1 MGSSTNQFKHV
12 LRRLVRSPLFAGMTL
27 LTLAIGIGANTAIFS
42 VIEGVLLKPLP
53 YPHPEELVGLWHTA
67 MGLNIP
73 ELNISPS
80 LYFTYKEEGRTFQDV
95 GVWQGGSASV
105 TGLAEPEQVDT
116 LNVSERV
123 LPLLGVK
130 PFLGRTFSQK
140 DDTAGNPETVMLA
153 YGYWQSRFGGDA
165 SVIGRR
171 IMVDGA
177 AKEVIGVLPQSFRFL
192 DRKPAL
198 VTPFQFDRQKVMLGN
213 FSYQG
218 VARLKPGVTLA
229 QANADVARM
238 LPMDN
243 RRFPPP
249 PGFNV
254 KMFEDAR
261 IGPNLRPFK
270 KDLVGDIGSVL
281 WVLMGTIG
289 MVLLIACANVA
300 NLLLVRA
307 EGRQQELAIRA
318 ALGAGSG
325 QIARELLMESVTLGL
340 MGGALGLAVAYGALK
355 VLVKMGPSSLPRL
368 DDISIDL
375 NVLLF
380 TLAISLVAG
389 LLFGLIPV
397 FKYAGPQ
404 LAGTLRGGG
413 RTLSQ
418 SRERHRARSTL
429 VVVQVALALVL
440 LISSGLMIRT
450 FQAMRQVQPGFTNPE
465 TIQTLRV
472 SIHEAQV
479 KEPERVLRMQQDMI
493 EKIQAIPGVTSV
505 AMTTSVPMDGDGWG
519 DTLFAQDHTYAE
531 NKLPAIRRFRFVSPG
546 FFKTMGIRL
555 VAGRDFTWSEVY
567 KQTPVAMVSE
577 NTARELWHDPASAL
591 GKRIRENK
599 ENPWREVIGV
609 IGDVR
614 DDGLNKKAATMIYWP
629 TLMNG
634 FEDGKEIFI
643 RRTLSFVVRSGR
655 TGSESLLKEV
665 RQAVWAVN
673 PNVPVA
679 DVRTLDEIYRN
690 SLARTSLTLVML
702 GIAGAM
708 ALLLGVIG
716 IYGVLSYSVSQR
728 TREIGIRMAI
738 GARQQELT
746 QMFVRHGVVLA
757 GIGVACGLAAAYGL
771 TRLMTSL
778 LFEVSPSDP
787 LTYAAVSV
795 VLVAAAVV
803 ASYVPA
809 RRVSA
814 VDPVEALR
822 AE

>member
-1 MGSSTNQFKHV
+1 MVSSNNQFKHV
-12 LRRLVRSPLFAGMTL
+12 LRRLARSPLFTGMTL
-27 LTLAIGIGANTAIFS
+27 LTLAIGVGANTAIFS

-53 YPHPEELVGLWHTA
+53 YPHPEELVGVWHTA

-95 GVWQGGSASV
+95 GIWRGDSVSV
-105 TGLAEPEQVDT
+105 TGLAEPEQVDA
-116 LNVSERV
+116 LNVTETV

-130 PFLGRTFSQK
+130 PLLGRTFSHK
-140 DDTAGNPETVMLA
+140 DDTPGSPETVMLA

-177 AKEVIGVLPQSFRFL
+177 AKEIIGVLPQSFRFL

-198 VTPFQFDRQKVMLGN
+198 VTPFQLDRQKVTLGN

-229 QANADVARM
+229 QANTDVARM

-249 PGFNV
+249 PGFSV

-261 IGPNLRPFK
+261 IGPNVRPFK
-270 KDLVGDIGSVL
+270 KDLVGDIGNVL

-325 QIARELLMESVTLGL
+325 QIARELLLESVTLGL
-340 MGGALGLAVAYGALK
+340 MGGALGLGLAYGGLK
-355 VLVKMGPSSLPRL
+355 LLVKMRPTSLPRL
-368 DDISIDL
+368 DDIGIDL

-389 LLFGLIPV
+389 VLFGLIPV

-450 FQAMRQVQPGFTNPE
+450 FQALKQVQPGFANPE
-465 TIQTLRV
+465 AVQLLTV
-472 SIHEAQV
+472 SIPEAQV
-479 KEPERVLRMQQDMI
+479 KEPERVVRMQQDMI
-493 EKIQAIPGVTSV
+493 EKIEAIPGVTSV
-505 AMTTSVPMDGDGWG
+505 AMADSVPMDGNGWS
-519 DTLFAQDHTYAE
+519 DPIFAEDHTYTE
-531 NKLPAIRRFRFVSPG
+531 NQLPAIRRFRFVSPG
-546 FFKTMGIRL
+546 YFKTMGIRL
-555 VAGRDFTWSEVY
+555 IAGRDFTWNDAY
-567 KQTPVAMVSE
+567 NKTPVAIVAE
-577 NTARELWHDPASAL
+577 NVARELWHDPAAAL

-599 ENPWREVIGV
+599 QNPWREVVGV

-614 DDGLNKKAATMIYWP
+614 DDGLDKKVAMMIYWP
-629 TLMNG
+629 TLMKN
-634 FEDGKEIFI
+634 FEDTNATFI
-643 RRTLSFVVRSGR
+643 RRTLTFVVRSSR

-679 DVRTLDEIYRN
+679 DVRTMGEIHRK

-716 IYGVLSYSVSQR
+716 IYGVISYSVSQR

-746 QMFVRHGVVLA
+746 QMFVQHGLVLA

-787 LTYAAVSV
+787 LTYAAVSA

>member
-1 MGSSTNQFKHV
+1 MSASSNQFKHV
-12 LRRLVRSPLFAGMTL
+12 LRRLVRSPLFTGMTL

-42 VIEGVLLKPLP
+42 VIEGVLMKPLP
-53 YPHPEELVGLWHTA
+53 YPHPEQLVGVWHTA

-73 ELNISPS
+73 ELNMSPS
-80 LYFTYKEEGRTFQDV
+80 LYFTYREQSQTFQEI
-95 GVWQGGSASV
+95 GVWQGGSASI
-105 TGLAEPEQVDT
+105 TGLSEPEQVDT
-116 LNVSERV
+116 LNVSEGV
-123 LPLLGVK
+123 LPLLGAK
-130 PFLGRTFSQK
+130 PLLGRTFSHK
-140 DDTAGNPETVMLA
+140 DDTEGSPETVMLT

-171 IMVDGA
+171 TMVDGA
-177 AKEVIGVLPQSFRFL
+177 AKEVIGVLPRTFRFL
-192 DRKPAL
+192 DRKPSL
-198 VTPFQFDRQKVMLGN
+198 VTPFQFDRAKVTLGN

-218 VARLKPGVTLA
+218 VARLRPGVTLA

-238 LPMDN
+238 LPIDN
-243 RRFPPP
+243 RNFPAP
-249 PGFNV
+249 PGFSV

-261 IGPNLRPFK
+261 IGPEVRPFK
-270 KDLVGDIGSVL
+270 RDLVGDIGNVL

-325 QIARELLMESVTLGL
+325 QIARELLLESVTLGL
-340 MGGALGLAVAYGALK
+340 IGGALGLGLAYGALK
-355 VLVKMGPSSLPRL
+355 ILVKMGPASLPRL
-368 DDISIDL
+368 EDIGIDL

-389 LLFGLIPV
+389 VLFGLIPV

-450 FQAMRQVQPGFTNPE
+450 FQALRQVQPGFTNPE
-465 TIQTLRV
+465 AVQLLTV

-479 KEPERVLRMQQDMI
+479 KEPDRVLRMQQDMV
-493 EKIQAIPGVTSV
+493 EKIEAIPGVTSV
-505 AMTTSVPMDGDGWG
+505 AMANAVPMEGDGWS
-519 DTLFAQDHTYAE
+519 DVVFAEGHTYSE
-531 NKLPAIRRFRFVSPG
+531 NQLPAIRRFRFVSPDY
-546 FFKTMGIRL
+546 FKTMGYRL
-555 VAGRDFTWSEVY
+555 VAGRDFTWNEIYNRS
-567 KQTPVAMVSE
+567 PVAAVSE
-577 NTARELWHDPASAL
+577 STARELWHDPASAL

-599 ENPWREVIGV
+599 ENSWREVIAIV
-609 IGDVR
+609 GDVR
-614 DDGLNKKAATMIYWP
+614 DDGLNKKPATMIYWP
-629 TLMNG
+629 TLMKG
-634 FEDGKEIFI
+634 FEDGKAEFI
-643 RRTLSFVVRSGR
+643 RRTLTFVVRSNR

-665 RQAVWAVN
+665 RQAIWSVN

-679 DVRTLDEIYRN
+679 DVRTMGEVYQK

-716 IYGVLSYSVSQR
+716 IYGVISYSVSQR
-728 TREIGIRMAI
+728 TREIGIRMAV

-746 QMFVRHGVVLA
+746 QMFVRHGLVLA
-757 GIGVACGLAAAYGL
+757 GIGVAFGLVAAYGL

-787 LTYAAVSV
+787 LTYAAVSG
-795 VLVAAAVV
+795 VLIAAAVV
-803 ASYVPA
+803 ASYLPA